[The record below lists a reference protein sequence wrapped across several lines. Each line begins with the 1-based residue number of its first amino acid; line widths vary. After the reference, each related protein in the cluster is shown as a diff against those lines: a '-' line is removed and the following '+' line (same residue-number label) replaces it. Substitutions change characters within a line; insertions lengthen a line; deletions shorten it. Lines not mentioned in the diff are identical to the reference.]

1 MNVLVKKLDDKATL
15 PQYQTAE
22 AAGADIYAC
31 LDDIMIIPNGAV
43 AMIPTGLAVEIP
55 KGYEMQIR
63 ARSGLASKGLILPNG
78 VGTIDSD
85 YRGELRI
92 LVMNL
97 SGKDMEITHEMR
109 VAQAVISPAPQA
121 IYQIVDALSD
131 TDRGSGGF
139 GSTGK

>member
-1 MNVLVKKLDDKATL
+1 MNILVKKLDPKATL
-15 PQYQTAE
+15 PQYQTSE

-31 LDDIMIIPNGAV
+31 LEDTMIIPNGTV

-63 ARSGLASKGLILPNG
+63 AGSGLSSKGLILPNG

-85 YRGELRI
+85 YRGEVKI

-97 SGKDMEITHEMR
+97 SGKDMDITHEMR
-109 VAQAVISPAPQA
+109 VAQAVISPVPQA
-121 IYQIVDALSD
+121 IFQIVESLSD
-131 TDRGSGGF
+131 TERGSGGF
-139 GSTGK
+139 GSTGN